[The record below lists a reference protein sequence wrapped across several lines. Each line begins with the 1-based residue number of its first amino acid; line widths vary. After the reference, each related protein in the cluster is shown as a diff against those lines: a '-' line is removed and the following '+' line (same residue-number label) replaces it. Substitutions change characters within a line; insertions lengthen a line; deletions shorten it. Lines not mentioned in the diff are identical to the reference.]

1 MRNIWNRHNLDWD
14 VKKAGGLSMKTQVVH
29 SSELGLSGNREVTMK
44 AVTVAIYSFLVPRAT
59 LLGLLSPFAV
69 ITTASLPLRYAW
81 LSLIGNLLGYV
92 VMGFHQQNLIYIT
105 SILFVM
111 AVKTM
116 LKGKRIGAKRIFLS
130 LLSGGSYLGVTM
142 FANQILSFE
151 NIDLFLRI
159 CESFL
164 IGGMTYIACMGTT
177 AFLKQKSLR
186 QYHKLELASCGILA
200 LICLL
205 ALMDYRILGFHPGI
219 IAAVILLSVIVEK
232 QGMIGGTVAG
242 VLVACAVSLY
252 DTNQIYM
259 AGILV
264 ISSLL
269 AGVFH
274 RIGRLGQEA
283 VFLSVAMFGVFIS
296 GITIELLFF
305 MMDLLIGCGIYFMI
319 PTQYLTMFDL
329 TDTKV
334 KSDTAMKDNL
344 ENRLEFAARTVED
357 LQDSLD
363 RVSKKLNQVKY
374 QSPDTICQK
383 TAGYVC
389 KNCGLNLF
397 CWDESY
403 NDTVDYFRGLMDT
416 IRKKG
421 VLTEEDL
428 EKRGEVTCCKKNLLL
443 EKFNQNYQDYL
454 ATENTR
460 KRIFEVQNLA
470 SEQLSGISEM
480 LWEVSNE
487 LSEID
492 RQDTEAAAQ
501 VTALFS
507 ELFAPPQSVFCTINQ
522 YDRMEIDLYLSS
534 GVEFEEETLCREVSH
549 LLGRKFVM
557 PSVVQVDNQVR
568 ISFYEKANFV
578 ADFGFRQISSS
589 QSKDGVCGDS
599 YEYFTDK
606 RGTAYLILSDGMGNG
621 KQASLDSRMAC
632 SMVRKLIR
640 SGFGMESMLRFVNSS
655 LQFKSMEESSVTL
668 DVVKLDLYTG
678 HAECY
683 KAGGASSFI
692 KTGQHVSLLESKSLP
707 AGILSK
713 TKFEKQLV
721 SLNCGDFILLC
732 SDGLLDIGEEK
743 IVKVIEAAGRKR
755 KDYTAQ
761 EWADGVYHL
770 FLTAVGEGQ
779 HDDVTILVLKL
790 DPGIE

>member
-1 MRNIWNRHNLDWD
+1 
-14 VKKAGGLSMKTQVVH
+14 MKTQVVH
-29 SSELGLSGNREVTMK
+29 SSELGLSGSREATIK
-44 AVTVAIYSFLVPRAT
+44 AVTIAIYSFLVPRAA
-59 LLGLLSPFAV
+59 LLGMLAPFAV

-81 LSLIGNLLGYV
+81 LSLIGNLLGYAI
-92 VMGFHQQNLIYIT
+92 MGFSQQNLIYIST
-105 SILFVM
+105 ILFLM
-111 AVKTM
+111 AIKTM
-116 LKGKRIGAKRIFLS
+116 LKGKPIANKRIFLS
-130 LLSGGSYLGVTM
+130 LLSGGSYLGVTI

-151 NIDLFLRI
+151 EIDLFLRI

-200 LICLL
+200 LVLL
-205 ALMDYRILGFHPGI
+205 VALMDYRILGFHPGI
-219 IAAVILLSVIVEK
+219 IAAVVLLSVIVEK

-242 VLVACAVSLY
+242 VLVACAISLY
-252 DTNQIYM
+252 QTECIYM

-264 ISSLL
+264 VSSLL

-274 RIGRLGQEA
+274 RIGRAGQEA

-319 PTQYLTMFDL
+319 PTQYLTLFDL
-329 TDTKV
+329 ADTNV

-363 RVSKKLNQVKY
+363 RVSKKLNQAKY
-374 QSPDTICQK
+374 QSPDSICQK

-403 NDTVDYFRGLMDT
+403 NDTVDYFRRLMDT
-416 IRKKG
+416 LRKKG
-421 VLTEEDL
+421 VLTQADL
-428 EKRGEVTCCKKNLLL
+428 DARGEVTCCKKNLLL

-470 SEQLSGISEM
+470 SEQLSGISQL

-487 LSEID
+487 LSDIE
-492 RQDTEAAAQ
+492 RQDAEAAAQ
-501 VTALFS
+501 VNALFT
-507 ELFAPPQSVFCTINQ
+507 ELFAPAQSVFCTINQ
-522 YDRMEIDLYLSS
+522 YDRMEIDIYLSS
-534 GVEFEEETLCREVSH
+534 GVQFEEETLCREISH

-568 ISFYEKANFV
+568 VSFYEKANFT
-578 ADFGFRQISSS
+578 ADFGCRQIPST
-589 QSKDGVCGDS
+589 QAKDNVCGDS

-606 RGTAYLILSDGMGNG
+606 RGNVYLILSDGMGNG

-632 SMVRKLIR
+632 SMVLKLIR

-668 DVVKLDLYTG
+668 DIVKLDLYTG

-683 KAGGASSFI
+683 KAGGASSFV
-692 KTGQHVSLLESKSLP
+692 KAGRHVSLLESKSLP

-713 TKFEKQLV
+713 TKFEKQLI

-743 IVKVIEAAGRKR
+743 IRSLIEVASRKR
-755 KDYTAQ
+755 KDFSAQ
-761 EWADGVYHL
+761 EWADGIYHL
-770 FLTAVGEGQ
+770 FLNTVGEEQ
-779 HDDVTILVLKL
+779 HDDVTILILKL
-790 DPGIE
+790 NPGIE